1 MSNPIF
7 SLFASSPFLPMQEHM
22 KKVLE
27 CVQTLEGFMLAVFD
41 EDWEQAGE
49 HQETINNLEEIA
61 DDLKR
66 EIRLKLPDS
75 LFMPVSRTD
84 LIDLIGRQDR
94 IANKAKDIANI
105 MLGRN
110 MVIPPPMHNVFIE
123 FLQSSMNVC
132 IKANQVIQE
141 LDELLETGFRGFEVK
156 KVEALIFE
164 LDDLEEIA
172 DSHERD
178 VRQQLFSLESDID
191 PVHVMFL
198 YKVIDWIGEVA
209 NRAQAV
215 GHRLHLMLAR

>member
-66 EIRLKLPDS
+66 EIRSKLPDS
-75 LFMPVSRTD
+75 LFMPVSSTD

-164 LDDLEEIA
+164 LDDLEDIA

>member
-7 SLFASSPFLPMQEHM
+7 SLFASSPFLHMQEHM

-27 CVQTLEGFMLAVFD
+27 CVQTLKGFMLAVFD
-41 EDWEQAGE
+41 EDWEQAEE

-110 MVIPPPMHNVFIE
+110 MVIPPTLHTAFIE

-164 LDDLEEIA
+164 LDDLEDIA

-178 VRQQLFSLESDID
+178 VRQQLFLQESDID

>member
-27 CVQTLEGFMLAVFD
+27 CVQTLEGFLLAVFD
-41 EDWEQAGE
+41 ENWEQARE
-49 HQETINNLEEIA
+49 HQKTINNLEEIA

-110 MVIPPPMHNVFIE
+110 MVIPPAMHTAFME

-164 LDDLEEIA
+164 LDDLEDIA

>member
-27 CVQTLEGFMLAVFD
+27 CVQTLEGFLLAVFD
-41 EDWEQAGE
+41 ENWEQARE
-49 HQETINNLEEIA
+49 HQKTINNLEEIA

-110 MVIPPPMHNVFIE
+110 MVIPPAMHTTFME

-164 LDDLEEIA
+164 LDDLEDIA

>member
-27 CVQTLEGFMLAVFD
+27 CVQTLEGFLLAVFD
-41 EDWEQAGE
+41 ENWEQARE
-49 HQETINNLEEIA
+49 HQKTINNLEEIA

-110 MVIPPPMHNVFIE
+110 MVIPPAMHTAFME

-164 LDDLEEIA
+164 LDELEDIA

-198 YKVIDWIGEVA
+198 YKVIDWIGEVT

>member
-27 CVQTLEGFMLAVFD
+27 CVQTLENFILAVFA
-41 EDWEQAGE
+41 EDWEEARQ

-66 EIRLKLPDS
+66 EIRLKLPDG

-84 LIDLIGRQDR
+84 LIDLIGLQDR
-94 IANKAKDIANI
+94 IANKSKDIANI
-105 MLGRN
+105 MLGRQ
-110 MVIPPPMHNVFIE
+110 MIVPKPMHSAFCE
-123 FLQSSMNVC
+123 FLESSMKVC
-132 IKANQVIQE
+132 SKANQVIQE

-164 LDDLEEIA
+164 LDDLEDIT

-178 VRQQLFSLESDID
+178 VRQQLFSLEGDID
-191 PVHVMFL
+191 AVQVMFL

>member
-41 EDWEQAGE
+41 EDWEQAEE

-66 EIRLKLPDS
+66 EIRLKLPDN

-110 MVIPPPMHNVFIE
+110 MVIPPTLHTAFIE

-164 LDDLEEIA
+164 LDDLEDIA

-178 VRQQLFSLESDID
+178 VHQQLFLQESDID

>member
-27 CVQTLEGFMLAVFD
+27 CVQTLEGFLLAVFD
-41 EDWEQAGE
+41 ENWEQARE
-49 HQETINNLEEIA
+49 HQKTINNLEEIA

-110 MVIPPPMHNVFIE
+110 MVIPPAMHTAFME

-164 LDDLEEIA
+164 LDELEDIA

>member
-1 MSNPIF
+1 
-7 SLFASSPFLPMQEHM
+7 
-22 KKVLE
+22 
-27 CVQTLEGFMLAVFD
+27 
-41 EDWEQAGE
+41 
-49 HQETINNLEEIA
+49 
-61 DDLKR
+61 
-66 EIRLKLPDS
+66 
-75 LFMPVSRTD
+75 MPVSRTD

-110 MVIPPPMHNVFIE
+110 MVIPPTLHTAFIE

-164 LDDLEEIA
+164 LDDLEDIA

-178 VRQQLFSLESDID
+178 VRQQLFSQEGDID
-191 PVHVMFL
+191 PVNVMFL

>member
-41 EDWEQAGE
+41 EDWEQAEE

-110 MVIPPPMHNVFIE
+110 MVIPPTLHTAFIE

-164 LDDLEEIA
+164 LDDLEDIA

>member
-41 EDWEQAGE
+41 EDWEQAEE

-94 IANKAKDIANI
+94 IANKAKDITNI

-110 MVIPPPMHNVFIE
+110 MVIPPTLHTAFIE

-164 LDDLEEIA
+164 LDDLEDIA

-178 VRQQLFSLESDID
+178 VRQQLFSQESDID

>member
-7 SLFASSPFLPMQEHM
+7 SMFASSPFLPMQEHM

-61 DDLKR
+61 DDLIR

-164 LDDLEEIA
+164 LDDLEDIA

>member
-27 CVQTLEGFMLAVFD
+27 CVQTLEGFLLAVFD
-41 EDWEQAGE
+41 ENWEQARE
-49 HQETINNLEEIA
+49 HQKTINNLEEIA

-164 LDDLEEIA
+164 LDELEDIA

>member
-27 CVQTLEGFMLAVFD
+27 CVQTLEGFLLAVFD
-41 EDWEQAGE
+41 ENWEQARE
-49 HQETINNLEEIA
+49 HQKTINNLEEIA

-66 EIRLKLPDS
+66 EIRLKLPDG

-84 LIDLIGRQDR
+84 LIDLIGLQDR
-94 IANKAKDIANI
+94 IANKSKDIANI
-105 MLGRN
+105 MLGRQ
-110 MVIPPPMHNVFIE
+110 MIVPKPMHSAFCE
-123 FLQSSMNVC
+123 FLESSMKVC
-132 IKANQVIQE
+132 SKANQVIQE

-164 LDDLEEIA
+164 LDDLEDIT

-178 VRQQLFSLESDID
+178 VRQQLFSLEGDID
-191 PVHVMFL
+191 AVQVMFL

>member
-27 CVQTLEGFMLAVFD
+27 CVQTLEGFLLAVFD
-41 EDWEQAGE
+41 ENWEQAEE

-110 MVIPPPMHNVFIE
+110 MVIPPTLHTAFIE

-164 LDDLEEIA
+164 LDDLEDIA

-178 VRQQLFSLESDID
+178 VHQQLFLQESDID

>member
-41 EDWEQAGE
+41 EDWEQAEE

-110 MVIPPPMHNVFIE
+110 MVIPPTLHTAFIE

-164 LDDLEEIA
+164 LDDLEDIA

-178 VRQQLFSLESDID
+178 VHQQLFLQESDID

>member
-27 CVQTLEGFMLAVFD
+27 CVQTLEGFLLAVFD
-41 EDWEQAGE
+41 ENWEQARE
-49 HQETINNLEEIA
+49 HQKTINNLEEIA

-110 MVIPPPMHNVFIE
+110 MVIPPAMHTAFME

-164 LDDLEEIA
+164 LDDLEDIA

-198 YKVIDWIGEVA
+198 YKVIDWTGEVA

>member
-27 CVQTLEGFMLAVFD
+27 CVQTLEGFLLAVFD
-41 EDWEQAGE
+41 ENWEQAEE

-110 MVIPPPMHNVFIE
+110 MVIPPAMHTAFME

-164 LDDLEEIA
+164 LDELEDIA

>member
-27 CVQTLEGFMLAVFD
+27 CVQTLENFMLAVFA
-41 EDWEQAGE
+41 EDWEQARQ

-66 EIRLKLPDS
+66 EIRLKLPDG

-84 LIDLIGRQDR
+84 LIDLIGLQDR
-94 IANKAKDIANI
+94 IANKSKDIANI
-105 MLGRN
+105 MLGRQ
-110 MVIPPPMHNVFIE
+110 MIVPESMHSAFSE
-123 FLQSSMNVC
+123 FLESSMKVC
-132 IKANQVIQE
+132 GKANQVIQE

-164 LDDLEEIA
+164 LDDLEDIT

-178 VRQQLFSLESDID
+178 VRQQLFSLEGDID
-191 PVHVMFL
+191 AVQVMFL

-215 GHRLHLMLAR
+215 AHRLHLMLAR

>member
-164 LDDLEEIA
+164 LDDLEDIA

>member
-1 MSNPIF
+1 
-7 SLFASSPFLPMQEHM
+7 
-22 KKVLE
+22 
-27 CVQTLEGFMLAVFD
+27 
-41 EDWEQAGE
+41 
-49 HQETINNLEEIA
+49 
-61 DDLKR
+61 
-66 EIRLKLPDS
+66 
-75 LFMPVSRTD
+75 
-84 LIDLIGRQDR
+84 
-94 IANKAKDIANI
+94 

-164 LDDLEEIA
+164 LDDLEDIA

>member
-27 CVQTLEGFMLAVFD
+27 CVQTLENFMLAVFA
-41 EDWEQAGE
+41 EDWEEARQ

-66 EIRLKLPDS
+66 EIRLKLPDG

-84 LIDLIGRQDR
+84 LIDLIGLQDR
-94 IANKAKDIANI
+94 IANKSKDIANI
-105 MLGRN
+105 MLGRQ
-110 MVIPPPMHNVFIE
+110 MIVPQPMHTAFSE
-123 FLQSSMNVC
+123 FLESSMKVC
-132 IKANQVIQE
+132 GKANQVIQE

-164 LDDLEEIA
+164 LDDLEDIT

-178 VRQQLFSLESDID
+178 VRQQLFSLEGDID
-191 PVHVMFL
+191 AVQVMFL